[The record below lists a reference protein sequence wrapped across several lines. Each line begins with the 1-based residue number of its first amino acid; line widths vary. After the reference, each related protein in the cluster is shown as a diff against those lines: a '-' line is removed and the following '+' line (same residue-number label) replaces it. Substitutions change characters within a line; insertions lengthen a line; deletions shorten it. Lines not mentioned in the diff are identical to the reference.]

1 MNFDRLKEEYIV
13 KLRWTGQVGIERL
26 DASSHN
32 IVKSKMCQTFQNPGQ
47 RDR

>member
-13 KLRWTGQVGIERL
+13 KLRWIVQVCIERL